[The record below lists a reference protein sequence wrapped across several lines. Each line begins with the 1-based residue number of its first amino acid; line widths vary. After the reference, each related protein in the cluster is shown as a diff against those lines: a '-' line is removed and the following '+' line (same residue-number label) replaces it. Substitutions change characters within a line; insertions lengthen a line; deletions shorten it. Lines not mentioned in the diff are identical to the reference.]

1 MFRRTEWLVS
11 VNDDAGRA
19 WLFVVSPC
27 RLDVTGTMTSCRHEK
42 STCGQGGGIGNRKPM
57 SATDSSDAPARS
69 SDARREAWGGAA
81 TGSAWI
87 EGPGGYRRPL
97 DAGRDGDAEE

>member
-1 MFRRTEWLVS
+1 MAKEVCFAGSSARCLSTTMLGDRGVCSASLS
-11 VNDDAGRA
+11 FGCDRNDDELSTR
-19 WLFVVSPC
+19 
-27 RLDVTGTMTSCRHEK
+27 K

-81 TGSAWI
+81 TGSA
-87 EGPGGYRRPL
+87 
-97 DAGRDGDAEE
+97 

>member
-1 MFRRTEWLVS
+1 
-11 VNDDAGRA
+11 
-19 WLFVVSPC
+19 
-27 RLDVTGTMTSCRHEK
+27 
-42 STCGQGGGIGNRKPM
+42 M